1 MFTSCLAH
9 PIPSALHSVPLPSPP
24 HLAQILAIIRSTAPA
39 NLTRATRCV
48 VAQSIDLKLHL
59 STTDYGNF
67 LANEPVCTPL
77 RPGTFGRTFVSPFLM
92 DTCLCLNPLCLQ
104 SPLAV
109 SVIDDKLKEK
119 MVAEFVHI
127 RKQAV
132 EPLATFLDFIT

>member
-1 MFTSCLAH
+1 MYPVAPGDFWAH
-9 PIPSALHSVPLPSPP
+9 FRVPI
-24 HLAQILAIIRSTAPA
+24 
-39 NLTRATRCV
+39 
-48 VAQSIDLKLHL
+48 
-59 STTDYGNF
+59 F
-67 LANEPVCTPL
+67 
-77 RPGTFGRTFVSPFLM
+77 

-109 SVIDDKLKEK
+109 SVVDDKLKEK

>member
-1 MFTSCLAH
+1 LFD
-9 PIPSALHSVPLPSPP
+9 PV
-24 HLAQILAIIRSTAPA
+24 
-39 NLTRATRCV
+39 
-48 VAQSIDLKLHL
+48 DLKLHL

-67 LANEPVCTPL
+67 LANEPVCPPCAALGGLWLGAASPHYPCGWMAVVLTAASIARCVLPL
-77 RPGTFGRTFVSPFLM
+77 R
-92 DTCLCLNPLCLQ
+92 LQ

-132 EPLATFLDFIT
+132 EPLASFLDFIT